1 MILRSIT
8 WLKTHNSRLSVVRGL
23 WSLNYWT
30 IICVDI
36 FNFWWPVC
44 TLYKCT
50 IQKKNIQIQDIF
62 CFDLEYIEL
71 CLCNIIWN
79 IFVISHAAL
88 SYHMIFCFRSLV
100 HRVNETATR
109 KREQVVLR
117 KGCPKTARVKGR
129 GRYKSFTAKT
139 MLQTT
144 FPGSTF
150 HKFGLLLV
158 LPWTWWTIWTMYNE
172 NENQE

>member
-1 MILRSIT
+1 M
-8 WLKTHNSRLSVVRGL
+8 
-23 WSLNYWT
+23 
-30 IICVDI
+30 
-36 FNFWWPVC
+36 
-44 TLYKCT
+44 
-50 IQKKNIQIQDIF
+50 
-62 CFDLEYIEL
+62 
-71 CLCNIIWN
+71 
-79 IFVISHAAL
+79 ISHAAL

-158 LPWTWWTIWTMYNE
+158 LPWT
-172 NENQE
+172 